1 MASENMASADP
12 PIDASTSGAGY
23 PKVGQILL
31 PRTFR
36 DIFKHSTS
44 FIQFHKIIIVT
55 FFSSTMLVTENSHQ
69 LIDTTTKKII
79 ELYNRVLGTQSNKQ
93 KLPYIAGAVAAVVLY
108 KAYSVIALP
117 PKALRGLPYINNFK
131 VIWSTLRG
139 DTPWI
144 QYKKLYAP
152 ALARSN
158 NLGMYVV
165 SEIFPN

>member
-1 MASENMASADP
+1 
-12 PIDASTSGAGY
+12 
-23 PKVGQILL
+23 
-31 PRTFR
+31 
-36 DIFKHSTS
+36 
-44 FIQFHKIIIVT
+44 
-55 FFSSTMLVTENSHQ
+55 MLVTENSQQ
-69 LIDTTTKKII
+69 LIDTATRKVI

-152 ALARSN
+152 ALAKSN

-165 SEIFPN
+165 SEIFPIEVDFVQLNPKFYFDPLFTALWSCWMVRIRREPCPC